1 MKEIQPMPIW
11 LRKMVLAAAQPI
23 TMIGPGGLLLVIPH
37 LFAAPVSILWM
48 GLQKSK

>member
-1 MKEIQPMPIW
+1 MKKIQPMPIW

-23 TMIGPGGLLLVIPH
+23 TMIGP
-37 LFAAPVSILWM
+37 VSILWM